1 MNRQIF
7 IEYSSECKADGAVR
21 LPLSKSVAARALIL
35 SHIYFGRILL
45 GELPDCDDTYELG
58 NALRQMVENEG
69 EFDRYD
75 LGNGGTSLR
84 FFLAFAA
91 SCSGFEGEIDC
102 SDALR
107 RRPLAPLID
116 ALRSAGADIEC
127 IKEEGYTP
135 VKVRG
140 RRLSSLKERV
150 DGSMSSQFLS
160 ALMMASE
167 MWRHPFVPD
176 LEGVVST
183 PYVEMTRKMIVQF
196 RTMAESDRGT
206 EIYNIEGDWSSA
218 SYFYELAVLVP
229 GKEITLYPLTIP
241 EDSLQG
247 DSFCARL
254 FARLG
259 VKTEF
264 CEGAGTR
271 ICCDGDVLE
280 RLRKEGGGFEA
291 DLNATPDLVP
301 ALAVG
306 LCMADVRF
314 ELTGIGHLRHKESD
328 RLAAICC
335 ELAKAGYV
343 LKTGPDSL
351 SWDGEKKPLSGCN
364 GIITFDAHSDHRM
377 AMALS
382 MSAVKLGRIGMA
394 GAECVSK
401 SFPGFFDQL
410 ERVGFCAERAPKVIA
425 LTLPFED

>member
-1 MNRQIF
+1 MKNPTF
-7 IEYSSECKADGAVR
+7 VEYRPGCGPEGKVS
-21 LPLSKSVAARALIL
+21 LPLSKSIAARALIL
-35 SHIYFGRILL
+35 SYIYWGKVLL
-45 GELPDCDDTYELG
+45 AALPDCDDTYELG
-58 NALRQMVENEG
+58 NALRLLDGNEG
-69 EFDRYD
+69 QFKRYD
-75 LGNGGTSLR
+75 LGTGGTSLR

-91 SCSGFEGEIDC
+91 SCPGFEGEIDC
-102 SDALR
+102 SDSLR

-116 ALRSAGADIEC
+116 ALRSAGAEIEC

-135 VKVRG
+135 VKVMG
-140 RRLSSLKERV
+140 RRLSSLKDGV

-167 MWRHPFVPD
+167 MWKHPFVPD
-176 LEGVVST
+176 LEGVVSK

-196 RTMAESDRGT
+196 RTMAESDRET

-229 GKEITLYPLTIP
+229 GKEITLSPLTIP
-241 EDSLQG
+241 EASLQG

-264 CEGAGTR
+264 CEGVGTR

-291 DLNATPDLVP
+291 DLNSTPDLVP

-306 LCMADVRF
+306 LCMADIRF

-343 LKTGPDSL
+343 LKAGPDSL
-351 SWDGEKKPLSGCN
+351 IWDGEKKPLSVCN
-364 GIITFDAHSDHRM
+364 DIITFDAHSDHRM
-377 AMALS
+377 VMALA
-382 MSAVKLGRIGMA
+382 MSAVKLGRIGIA

-410 ERVGFCAERAPKVIA
+410 ESVGFS
-425 LTLPFED
+425 T